1 MFYIYQITWTKQGGS
16 AEDKSRRKQPQGD
29 YSHAASSHHV
39 KILPVSLDLGN
50 TEVPASTPS
59 APNTSTTW
67 TTHQD
72 NKRSRKE
79 NTISSFPVWNC
90 RNSNCVTGRFGAKRR
105 EALGNTASLLKQ
117 GNCWNESMP
126 NIPGIR
132 GTWNLLQDTRKTQQR
147 RQGNRWGTQ
156 LSRI

>member
-1 MFYIYQITWTKQGGS
+1 M
-16 AEDKSRRKQPQGD
+16 
-29 YSHAASSHHV
+29 

-59 APNTSTTW
+59 APSLNTSTTW

-90 RNSNCVTGRFGAKRR
+90 RNSYCVTGRFGAKRR
-105 EALGNTASLLKQ
+105 EALGNTALLLKQ
-117 GNCWNESMP
+117 GNCWNASTP
-126 NIPGIR
+126 NIPGI
-132 GTWNLLQDTRKTQQR
+132 
-147 RQGNRWGTQ
+147 WGTYYRTLGRHTAEMTREQ
-156 LSRI
+156 VRNTAEQNLTEETEEVKLNMTNMGQGPNKIKQEVANTRARA